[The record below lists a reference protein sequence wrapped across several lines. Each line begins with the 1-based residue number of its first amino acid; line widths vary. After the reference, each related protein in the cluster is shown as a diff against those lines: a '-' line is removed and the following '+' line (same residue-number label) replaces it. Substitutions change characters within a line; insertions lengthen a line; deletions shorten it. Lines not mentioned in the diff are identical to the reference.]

1 MPFELKTEFE
11 TLETAI
17 SYLKGDVLT
26 ELQRLQTVESEAEAE
41 KTRIIAN
48 RDELR
53 SEKKTLQD
61 KLTTAETALTQA
73 QTDLAEA
80 KKGATEATDL
90 EAKFVQMR
98 EQLEADYTQ
107 KIEVIQSEREAE
119 KQQAAAARLKA
130 NAMAELSKP
139 EYNLINADHFWKLH
153 GDRLRLDDQGGLYVD
168 RSDLG
173 EFKQQTPAQYVE
185 DIAQQPSEQHLFKP
199 KGGRG
204 NDSPGSADG
213 PGTTSAN
220 PWKKE
225 SFNLTQQTIL
235 LRTNPGLAQ
244 RLKAEAGH

>member
-17 SYLKGDVLT
+17 AYLKGDVLT

-153 GDRLRLDDQGGLYVD
+153 GDRLRLDDQGRLYVD

-220 PWKKE
+220 PWKTE